1 MRKYPTMS
9 ESEKPQGKMVK
20 CPQCGKPALYS
31 PENPARPFCSE
42 RCRLI
47 DLGEWA
53 SEGYRIPVSNQSSS
67 DSLTSI
73 DDAYDDEDGSNDP
86 RH

>member
-1 MRKYPTMS
+1 MS
-9 ESEKPQGKMVK
+9 ESEKPPGKTVK

-31 PENPARPFCSE
+31 PENAFRPFCSE

-53 SEGYRIPVSNQSSS
+53 SGGYAIPVKNDSSS

-73 DDAYDDEDGSNDP
+73 DDAYDDEDEGNNH

>member
-1 MRKYPTMS
+1 MS
-9 ESEKPQGKMVK
+9 ESEKPPAKMVK

-31 PENPARPFCSE
+31 QENAFRPFCSE
-42 RCRLI
+42 RCRMI

-53 SEGYRIPVSNQSSS
+53 SGGYAIPVNSSSS

-73 DDAYDDEDGSNDP
+73 EDAYDEEDEDGNH